1 MGRTRRRS
9 GAALAQG
16 GFTYLELTVCMALMI
31 TILGLF
37 VMAVESGS
45 DALALSSRKGQ
56 IMWECLEALTMLE
69 RDFRETDAATI
80 ATHTF
85 AQSGFDDPQTAVAF
99 ASARDASGAFRYAA
113 DYRPSWH
120 AVIVYCP
127 YVTEGGIRQLRRYVY
142 YGTGYQF
149 PLEFWGASPV
159 TSDSISLRDQ
169 LGQALVIDRHD
180 GNPDAA
186 PNYLVLCAGVSR
198 LDVTEGSPW
207 RLAIAARSRT
217 RRGEPILSLIH
228 I

>member
-80 ATHTF
+80 ASSWPSAWQEWRCPEKRSSTPPG
-85 AQSGFDDPQTAVAF
+85 SG
-99 ASARDASGAFRYAA
+99 
-113 DYRPSWH
+113 
-120 AVIVYCP
+120 
-127 YVTEGGIRQLRRYVY
+127 
-142 YGTGYQF
+142 
-149 PLEFWGASPV
+149 
-159 TSDSISLRDQ
+159 
-169 LGQALVIDRHD
+169 
-180 GNPDAA
+180 
-186 PNYLVLCAGVSR
+186 
-198 LDVTEGSPW
+198 
-207 RLAIAARSRT
+207 
-217 RRGEPILSLIH
+217 
-228 I
+228 